1 MIKKIL
7 KKIKVIIKI
16 IIKAPYSTTIVF
28 SNFISSFLSIIG
40 IPLLVVAYQYSESL
54 NKNLIPFYDT
64 LSSIFSVIGIELGF
78 YSLIGIA
85 FFLIIFGQTCFG
97 IVEILNRYVQI
108 KVVKEFSINLI
119 KNFKNAN
126 WLNILEDKSGK
137 FQYAMVA
144 WIVGDVGW
152 ITYDFYISNF
162 SHLALSSIII
172 VLNLYGIWNIKRMQN
187 GGVK

>member
-64 LSSIFSVIGIELGF
+64 L
-78 YSLIGIA
+78 
-85 FFLIIFGQTCFG
+85 
-97 IVEILNRYVQI
+97 
-108 KVVKEFSINLI
+108 
-119 KNFKNAN
+119 
-126 WLNILEDKSGK
+126 
-137 FQYAMVA
+137 
-144 WIVGDVGW
+144 
-152 ITYDFYISNF
+152 
-162 SHLALSSIII
+162 
-172 VLNLYGIWNIKRMQN
+172 
-187 GGVK
+187 